1 MAFGIKKDGE
11 IVGVMRSKL
20 IVLLLLNLS
29 LSKGLISQDYPFE
42 VIDYDVFEQI
52 KIGKTS
58 TDFEMSLGSI
68 YQNSG
73 DWSSIQTGLDTQSAD
88 CARQASGNWCRIKS
102 NGLELTYSDYPGDFT
117 FASLVITNGSYY
129 YKVGEIIIKVGDDI
143 NLLSELYPKGYE
155 TRDKIPSGG
164 SDDYQILVSLYY
176 TDTVLSFRYN
186 RINNIITSIEID
198 QTII

>member
-1 MAFGIKKDGE
+1 MAFGFKKDGE

-42 VIDYDVFEQI
+42 VIDYGVFEQI

-88 CARQASGNWCRIKS
+88 CARQDSGNWCRIKS

-176 TDTVLSFRYN
+176 TDTVISFRYN
-186 RINNIITSIEID
+186 RANNIITSIEID

>member
-1 MAFGIKKDGE
+1 
-11 IVGVMRSKL
+11 MRSKL

-88 CARQASGNWCRIKS
+88 CARQDSGNWCRIKS

-176 TDTVLSFRYN
+176 TDTVISFRYN
-186 RINNIITSIEID
+186 RVNNIITSIEID